1 MRLAER
7 LKRGIFTTVVEI
19 FPPNFSAETAKEPL
33 LGLRQKTQDVVSR
46 VRKVE
51 NLVDCF
57 VVADMKDLGRL
68 KLSSIYT
75 AAMLKQELD
84 TEVIPVIAVRDTNR
98 SGVRTLFLTALS
110 YGLDSVMLVW
120 GDKYNEGEGSANVY
134 DYPSLSEAIKEMRA
148 LADRANISATILA
161 PVNVATLETKK
172 GASIAV
178 LPPGERGGLPPRA
191 AAHLRRLRH
200 LPEHLRLLDGK
211 GLRPNV
217 LLNVFPFRDKEDI
230 DACRA
235 RFGWKIPD
243 VADRLAAGG
252 RRGEADQGVQDG
264 RGEDAREPPPRGLRL
279 DQGQAGARPL
289 HPRLDELP
297 SPAP

>member
-1 MRLAER
+1 LRLAER

-33 LGLRQKTQDVVSR
+33 LGLRQKTEDVVSR

-120 GDKYNEGEGSANVY
+120 GDRYADGEGSANVY
-134 DYPSLSEAIKEMRA
+134 DYPSLSEAIKEMRG
-148 LADRANISATILA
+148 LADRANINATILA

-172 GASIAV
+172 GASIAASR
-178 LPPGERGGLPPRA
+178 LESGADCLLAQPPTSDVSVA
-191 AAHLRRLRH
+191 F
-200 LPEHLRLLDGK
+200 PEHLRLLDGK
-211 GLRPNV
+211 KLRQNV
-217 LLNVFPFRDKEDI
+217 LLNVFPFRDKADI
-230 DACRA
+230 EACRV

-243 VADRLAAGG
+243 VADRLADEG
-252 RRGEADQGVQDG
+252 GEARLIKESKMVVEKMRENRLPGVYVSTRG
-264 RGEDAREPPPRGLRL
+264 RPELARFIL
-279 DQGQAGARPL
+279 D
-289 HPRLDELP
+289 
-297 SPAP
+297 

>member
-1 MRLAER
+1 LRLAER

-33 LGLRQKTQDVVSR
+33 LGLRQKTQDVLSR
-46 VRKVE
+46 VKKVE

-57 VVADMKDLGRL
+57 VVADMKDMGRL

-75 AAMLKQELD
+75 AAVLKRELD
-84 TEVIPVIAVRDTNR
+84 TEVIPVIAVRDANR

-120 GDKYNEGEGSANVY
+120 GDRYNDGEGSANVY
-134 DYPSLSEAIKEMRA
+134 DYPSLSDAIREMRA
-148 LADRANISATILA
+148 LAERANVSATILA
-161 PVNVATLETKK
+161 PVNVAALDTKK
-172 GASIAV
+172 GASIASSR
-178 LPPGERGGLPPRA
+178 LESGADCLLAQPPTSDVSVAFPN
-191 AAHLRRLRH
+191 HLSLI
-200 LPEHLRLLDGK
+200 EEK
-211 GLRPNV
+211 GIRSSV

-243 VADRLAAGG
+243 VVDRLAAEG
-252 RRGEADQGVQDG
+252 GEARLIKESKMVVEKMRNSGLPGVYVST
-264 RGEDAREPPPRGLRL
+264 RGKPELARFIL
-279 DQGQAGARPL
+279 D
-289 HPRLDELP
+289 
-297 SPAP
+297 

>member
-7 LKRGIFTTVVEI
+7 LKKGIFTTVVEI

-46 VRKVE
+46 VKKVE

-148 LADRANISATILA
+148 LADRANVSATILA
-161 PVNVATLETKK
+161 PVNVAALETKK
-172 GASIAV
+172 GASIAASR
-178 LPPGERGGLPPRA
+178 LESGADCLLAQPPTSDSSVA
-191 AAHLRRLRH
+191 F
-200 LPEHLRLLDGK
+200 PEHLRLIDGK
-211 GLRPNV
+211 KLRPNV
-217 LLNVFPFRDKEDI
+217 LLNVFPFRDKADI

-235 RFGWKIPD
+235 RFGWKIPE
-243 VADRLAAGG
+243 VADRLAEEG
-252 RRGEADQGVQDG
+252 GEARLIMESKMVVEKMRENRLPGVYVSTRG
-264 RGEDAREPPPRGLRL
+264 RPELARFIL
-279 DQGQAGARPL
+279 D
-289 HPRLDELP
+289 
-297 SPAP
+297 

>member
-1 MRLAER
+1 LRLAER
-7 LKRGIFTTVVEI
+7 LRRGIFTTVVEI

-110 YGLDSVMLVW
+110 YGLDSVTLVW
-120 GDKYNEGEGSANVY
+120 GDKYVDGEGSANVY
-134 DYPSLSEAIKEMRA
+134 DYPSLSETIKEMRG

-161 PVNVATLETKK
+161 PVNVGTLETKK
-172 GASIAV
+172 GASIAASR
-178 LPPGERGGLPPRA
+178 LESGADCLLAQPPTSDVTVA
-191 AAHLRRLRH
+191 F
-200 LPEHLRLLDGK
+200 PEHLRLLDGK
-211 GLRPNV
+211 NLRQNV
-217 LLNVFPFRDKEDI
+217 LLNVFPFRDKADI
-230 DACRA
+230 EACRA

-243 VADRLAAGG
+243 VADRLADEG
-252 RRGEADQGVQDG
+252 GEARLIKESKMVVEKMRENKLPGVYVST
-264 RGEDAREPPPRGLRL
+264 RGKPELARFIL
-279 DQGQAGARPL
+279 D
-289 HPRLDELP
+289 
-297 SPAP
+297 

>member
-7 LKRGIFTTVVEI
+7 LKKGIFTTVVEI
-19 FPPNFSAETAKEPL
+19 FPPNFSAEVAKEPL
-33 LGLRQKTQDVVSR
+33 LGLRQKTQDVVCR

-75 AAMLKQELD
+75 AAMLKKELD

-120 GDKYNEGEGSANVY
+120 GDKYNEGEGSSNVY
-134 DYPSLSEAIKEMRA
+134 DYPSLSDAIREMRA
-148 LADRANISATILA
+148 LSDRANVNATILA
-161 PVNVATLETKK
+161 PVNVAMLETQK
-172 GASIAV
+172 GASIASSR
-178 LPPGERGGLPPRA
+178 LEGGADCLLAQPPTSDVSVTF
-191 AAHLRRLRH
+191 
-200 LPEHLRLLDGK
+200 PEHLRLIDSK
-211 GLRPNV
+211 KLRQSV

-235 RFGWKIPD
+235 RFGWKIPE
-243 VADRLAAGG
+243 VADRLAAEG
-252 RRGEADQGVQDG
+252 GEARLIKESKMVVEKMRENRLPGVYVSTRG
-264 RGEDAREPPPRGLRL
+264 RPELARFIL
-279 DQGQAGARPL
+279 D
-289 HPRLDELP
+289 
-297 SPAP
+297 

>member
-1 MRLAER
+1 M
-7 LKRGIFTTVVEI
+7 VEI

-120 GDKYNEGEGSANVY
+120 GDRYVDGEGSANVY
-134 DYPSLSEAIKEMRA
+134 DYPSLSEAIKEMRG
-148 LADRANISATILA
+148 LADRANIGATILA

-172 GASIAV
+172 GASIAASR
-178 LPPGERGGLPPRA
+178 LESGADCLLAQPPTSDVSVA
-191 AAHLRRLRH
+191 F
-200 LPEHLRLLDGK
+200 PEHLRLLDGK
-211 GLRPNV
+211 KLRQNV
-217 LLNVFPFRDKEDI
+217 LLNVFPFRDKADI
-230 DACRA
+230 EACRA

-243 VADRLAAGG
+243 VADRLADEG
-252 RRGEADQGVQDG
+252 GEARLIKESKMVVEKMRENRLPGVYVSTRG
-264 RGEDAREPPPRGLRL
+264 RPELARFIL
-279 DQGQAGARPL
+279 D
-289 HPRLDELP
+289 
-297 SPAP
+297 

>member
-1 MRLAER
+1 LRLADR

-19 FPPNFSAETAKEPL
+19 FPPNFSAEAAKEPL
-33 LGLRQKTQDVVSR
+33 LGLRQKTQDVISR

-75 AAMLKQELD
+75 AAMLKKELD
-84 TEVIPVIAVRDTNR
+84 TEVIPVIAVRDSNR
-98 SGVRTLFLTALS
+98 SAVRTLFLTALS

-120 GDKYNEGEGSANVY
+120 GDRYNEGEGSANVY
-134 DYPSLSEAIKEMRA
+134 DYPSLSDAIKEMRA
-148 LADRANISATILA
+148 LADRANINATILA

-172 GASIAV
+172 GASIAASR
-178 LPPGERGGLPPRA
+178 LESGADCLLAQPPTSDVSVT
-191 AAHLRRLRH
+191 

-211 GLRPNV
+211 NMRGDV
-217 LLNVFPFRDKEDI
+217 LLNIFPFRSKEDM
-230 DACRA
+230 DSCTA

-243 VADRLAAGG
+243 VAYRLAEEG
-252 RRGEADQGVQDG
+252 GEARLIKESKMVVEKMRESRLPGVYVSTRG
-264 RGEDAREPPPRGLRL
+264 RPELARFIL
-279 DQGQAGARPL
+279 D
-289 HPRLDELP
+289 
-297 SPAP
+297 